1 MKKNC
6 SYLNIQ
12 NKMDKQYI
20 LDHVDELSA
29 EKLANYIKQGLVT
42 LDELRKTGLLDNSK
56 RVAISRML
64 KADEQEQQRLEAER
78 DKADDDAWETA
89 RYSNEISLI
98 DWISNNP
105 NNKYLQKAKD
115 KVKFLQDE
123 RDKIKSQ
130 KQGILDNI
138 RRNPNTYPPNDIKGF
153 LRNATF
159 TEQDLRDCGIPQSAI
174 NNLDKIKAPTLNL
187 GATPDSIPEGY
198 TEVYFWG
205 YKGSGKTCALGA
217 ILQMAEKKGY
227 LNIAAG
233 PGNRYATQLKN
244 IFSDDGAAN
253 DFLPAPS
260 PVETTQYLPFTLKK
274 PNESKIRSVSLIEL
288 SGEVFLCFAHKIAN
302 QPFPTQSHENTF
314 NSLSNFLKSDNRKVH
329 FFFIDFDRE
338 NKPDDDGMKQS
349 DYLAAASTY
358 FKNNKVFGKTTD
370 AIYVVLTKS
379 DLMLDDSGNPIS
391 KDKRIEYAKKH
402 LSGHNYL
409 AFVNTLKDIC
419 KKYSINGGKL
429 TVEPFSL
436 GKVFFRDICDFDGT
450 AAANIVEILIER
462 IAGSRISILDVFN
475 R

>member
-1 MKKNC
+1 
-6 SYLNIQ
+6 
-12 NKMDKQYI
+12 MDKHTI
-20 LDHVDELSA
+20 LNLIDDLTA
-29 EKLANYIKQGLVT
+29 EHLADFIMQGIVSLE
-42 LDELRKTGLLDNSK
+42 ELRETESLDKTK
-56 RVAISRML
+56 RIAILNLL
-64 KADEQEQQRLEAER
+64 KASEDLKQKKQAELE
-78 DKADDDAWETA
+78 KADDEAWDKVKFG
-89 RYSNEISLI
+89 NEFILI
-98 DWISNNP
+98 EWISNNP
-105 NNKYLQKAKD
+105 ENRNINKAKERVLYLQEEREKIRKQ
-115 KVKFLQDE
+115 KQDIL
-123 RDKIKSQ
+123 DKIK
-130 KQGILDNI
+130 
-138 RRNPNTYPPNDIKGF
+138 RNPNRYSAKEIKDF
-153 LRNATF
+153 LFKGVLSAQELHDYCNV
-159 TEQDLRDCGIPQSAI
+159 PMSAI
-174 NNLDKIKAPTLNL
+174 NNLSNIKAPILHL
-187 GATPDSIPEGY
+187 GASPDSIPDGY

-244 IFSDDGAAN
+244 IFSDDGSAN

-260 PVETTQYLPFTLKK
+260 PVETTQYLPFTLKR
-274 PNESKIRSVSLIEL
+274 PNESKSRSISLIEL

-314 NSLSNFLKSDNRKVH
+314 NSLNNFLKSDNRKVH

-338 NKPDDDGMKQS
+338 NKPDDNGMKQS

-358 FKNNKVFGKTTD
+358 FKNNKVFGRTTD

-379 DLMLDDSGNPIS
+379 DLMLDDSGNPIP

-436 GKVFFRDICDFDGT
+436 GKVYFRDICDFDGT
-450 AAANIVEILIER
+450 AAGNIVEILLDR
-462 IAGSRISILDVFN
+462 IAGTRNSILDVFN
-475 R
+475 K